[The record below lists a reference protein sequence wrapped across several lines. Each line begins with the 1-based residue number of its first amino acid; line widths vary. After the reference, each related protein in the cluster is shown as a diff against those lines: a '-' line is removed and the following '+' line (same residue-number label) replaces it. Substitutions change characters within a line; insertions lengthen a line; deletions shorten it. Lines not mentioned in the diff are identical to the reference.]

1 MQHAP
6 QTSASVAGIDSLIH
20 AAGHHRPLSA
30 ATAAATP
37 LLPLLDDVRDAMVA
51 IYCDHDA
58 QASHRIEHARG
69 LLRDHE
75 GSSTAAWALLEEAA
89 FHLRL
94 HHPWSALSALRQAGD
109 ALLVQRLYQT
119 GAA

>member
-1 MQHAP
+1 MP
-6 QTSASVAGIDSLIH
+6 SVAGIDSLIH
-20 AAGHHRPLSA
+20 AAGHHHPGPVA
-30 ATAAATP
+30 AGTTATP
-37 LLPLLDDVRDAMVA
+37 LLSLLDDVRDAMVA

-119 GAA
+119 GVTS

>member
-1 MQHAP
+1 MQHTP
-6 QTSASVAGIDSLIH
+6 QPSVSGIDSLIH
-20 AAGHHRPLSA
+20 AAGHQRPSLHA
-30 ATAAATP
+30 AHATP
-37 LLPLLDDVRDAMVA
+37 LAPLLDDVRDAMVA

-58 QASHRIEHARG
+58 QAAHRIEHARG

-75 GSSTAAWALLEEAA
+75 GSCIAAWSLLEEAA

-109 ALLVQRLYQT
+109 ALLVQRLHEP
-119 GAA
+119 GVAS

>member
-1 MQHAP
+1 MQNVP
-6 QTSASVAGIDSLIH
+6 SPSVAGIDSLIH
-20 AAGHHRPLSA
+20 AAGHHRPSTALAGHA
-30 ATAAATP
+30 AP
-37 LLPLLDDVRDAMVA
+37 LTSLLDDVRDAMVA

-119 GAA
+119 GVA

>member
-1 MQHAP
+1 MHNAP
-6 QTSASVAGIDSLIH
+6 LPSVAGIDSLIH
-20 AAGHHRPLSA
+20 AAGHHRPLPA
-30 ATAAATP
+30 VAGAAATP
-37 LLPLLDDVRDAMVA
+37 LSSLLDDVRDAMVA